1 MWGELNL
8 LVAFAIFVG
17 SVAVVTGL
25 GLFVISLVLRARARH
40 RKRLARVGRRRLSG
54 VIDMEEARLLL
65 LRRKEEANALVAL
78 TGALARVLPILD
90 RGRLTANIRRSYLKL
105 SVTSFMLVALALG
118 VVLAG
123 GAAFATGAPFALVV
137 VPGLLAGMVLT
148 DAFVRFRGQMMSER
162 FMKQLP
168 EVLDTIIRG
177 IRAGLP
183 VQECIANVGKE
194 VEDPVGGHFRA
205 IAERVQLGEPLD
217 LALWRAA
224 KVVDR
229 PEMDFFAISISIQQE
244 TGGSLSEALGNLAK
258 LLRDREKMK
267 LKIRAISSE
276 ARASAMIIGALPFAM
291 LALLSVMSPDY
302 VAPLFTDSR
311 GNFMLLAG
319 LASISMGAFVM
330 WRMTKF
336 EI

>member
-1 MWGELNL
+1 MRSLDL
-8 LVAFAIFVG
+8 LFAF
-17 SVAVVTGL
+17 SVFLVSTAVLVGL

-40 RKRLARVGRRRLSG
+40 RKRLNRVGRKRLSG
-54 VIDMEEARLLL
+54 VIDIEEARLQL
-65 LRRKEEANALVAL
+65 LRRKEEANALVAI
-78 TGALARVLPILD
+78 TAVLARVLPILD
-90 RGRLTANIRRSYLKL
+90 TGRLTANIRRANMNL
-105 SVTSFMLVALALG
+105 SVTSFMLLALALG
-118 VVLAG
+118 VLLAG
-123 GAAFATGAPFALVV
+123 GIAFGVGISFPLAVP
-137 VPGLLAGMVLT
+137 PGLIGGMVVM
-148 DAFVRFRGQMMSER
+148 DRVVRFRGQMMSER

-168 EVLDTIIRG
+168 GVLDTIIRG

-183 VQECIANVGKE
+183 VQECIAVAGQE
-194 VEDPVGGHFRA
+194 FEDPVGGHFRA

-217 LALWRAA
+217 VALWRVA

-229 PEMDFFAISISIQQE
+229 PEMDFFAISISIQME

-258 LLRDREKMK
+258 LLRDRERMK
-267 LKIRAISSE
+267 LKIKAISSE

-302 VAPLFTDSR
+302 IAPLFTDTR
-311 GNFMLLAG
+311 GNYMLLGG
-319 LASISMGAFVM
+319 LTSISIGAFVM

>member
-105 SVTSFMLVALALG
+105 SATSFMLVALALG

>member
-1 MWGELNL
+1 MWDELNL
-8 LVAFAIFVG
+8 LVAFAVFVG

-40 RKRLARVGRRRLSG
+40 RKRLSRVGRKRLSG
-54 VIDMEEARLLL
+54 MIDIDEAGLQL
-65 LRRKEEANALVAL
+65 LRRREETNALVAI
-78 TGALARVLPILD
+78 TGVLARVLPILD
-90 RGRLTANIRRSYLKL
+90 TGRLTGNIRRANMKL
-105 SVTSFMLVALALG
+105 SVTSFMVVAIALG
-118 VVLAG
+118 VVIAG
-123 GAAFATGAPFALVV
+123 GIVFAAGVSFPLAV
-137 VPGLLAGMVLT
+137 VPGLLAGMVVM
-148 DAFVRFRGQMMSER
+148 DRVVRFRGQMMSER

-168 EVLDTIIRG
+168 GVLDTIIRG

-183 VQECIANVGKE
+183 VQECIANAGQE
-194 VEDPVGGHFRA
+194 FDDPVGGHFRA

-217 LALWRAA
+217 VALWRVA

-229 PEMDFFAISISIQQE
+229 PEMDFFAISIAIQQE

-267 LKIRAISSE
+267 LKIKAISSE

-302 VAPLFTDSR
+302 IAPLFTDTR
-311 GNFMLLAG
+311 GNYMLLAG
-319 LASISMGAFVM
+319 LVSISMGAFVM

>member
-1 MWGELNL
+1 MWDELNL
-8 LVAFAIFVG
+8 LVAFAVFVG

-40 RKRLARVGRRRLSG
+40 RKRLSRVGRKRLSG
-54 VIDMEEARLLL
+54 MIDIDEARLQL
-65 LRRKEEANALVAL
+65 LRRREETNALVAI
-78 TGALARVLPILD
+78 TGVLARVLPILD
-90 RGRLTANIRRSYLKL
+90 TGRLTANIRRANLKL
-105 SVTSFMLVALALG
+105 SVTSFMLVALAVG

-123 GAAFATGAPFALVV
+123 GLALGTGASFALVI
-137 VPGLLAGMVLT
+137 VPGLFGGMVLT

-168 EVLDTIIRG
+168 GVLDTIIRG

-183 VQECIANVGKE
+183 VQECIANAGQE
-194 VEDPVGGHFRA
+194 FDDPVGGHFRA

-217 LALWRAA
+217 VALWRVAR
-224 KVVDR
+224 VVDR
-229 PEMDFFAISISIQQE
+229 PEMDFFAISIAIQQE

-302 VAPLFTDSR
+302 IAPLFTDTR
-311 GNFMLLAG
+311 GNYMLAAG
-319 LASISMGAFVM
+319 LVSISMGAFVM